1 LIKDVIGLDPG
12 ADALDPGDVIVEINR
27 QPAPDLAAYRRL
39 LSALAPGQSAWL
51 FVYRPKPESSF
62 LTKIE
67 VEKP

>member
-1 LIKDVIGLDPG
+1 
-12 ADALDPGDVIVEINR
+12 VIVEINR